1 MPKYIKNTEKPV
13 QKYRFI
19 VQTLFAILCIWI
31 GLEFIGFVTFLETNG
46 AAGSFYRPPGVEG
59 FLPISAMMSFYYF
72 ILSGEVHQAHP
83 AGMFI
88 FLSIISVSFFVGKA
102 FCSWMCPIG
111 YISEM
116 VGDFSEKIQKK
127 LFKRVLRLPRFIDYF
142 FRSIKYL
149 LLAFFVYVI
158 FFAMDVNSL
167 RAFLSSPYN
176 KLADVKMFYFF
187 ADISRFALI
196 VIAVLFMLSVAVRN
210 FWCRYLCPYGAL
222 LGITSL
228 ISPNKIKRNA
238 DSCIDC
244 KLCTKA
250 CPSNIQ
256 VHKVKTVLSDE
267 CSSCLGCVDVC
278 PAANTLDVKSFG
290 IKKINKKLVAGLVVF
305 LFIAITGIGMMTGN
319 WGNNI
324 SQAEYLHHYENIEML
339 DHPRTAS
346 GMKKMKAEPAEIK
359 IDMTDLRHLN
369 K

>member
-1 MPKYIKNTEKPV
+1 MPKYIKNLEQPV

-19 VQTLFAILCIWI
+19 IQSLFAILCIWI
-31 GLEFIGFVTFLETNG
+31 GLEFISFIKFLETNG

-72 ILSGEVHQAHP
+72 LLSGEIHSAHP

-88 FLSIISVSFFVGKA
+88 FLSILAVSFFAGKA
-102 FCSWMCPIG
+102 FCSWICPVG

-116 VGDFSEKIQKK
+116 IGDFGEKIQKK
-127 LFKRVLRLPRFIDYF
+127 IFKRTLRLPRFVDYF

-149 LLAFFVYVI
+149 LLGFFIYVI
-158 FFAMDVNSL
+158 FFAMDINSL

-187 ADISRFALI
+187 ADISRFAII
-196 VIAVLFMLSVAVRN
+196 VIAVLFLLSVLVRN

-222 LGITSL
+222 LGITSFL
-228 ISPNKIKRNA
+228 SPNKIKRNV
-238 DSCIDC
+238 DTCIDC

-250 CPSNIQ
+250 CPSNIK

-267 CSSCLGCVDVC
+267 CSSCLSCVDAC
-278 PAANTLDVKSFG
+278 PVANTLDIKSFG
-290 IKKINKKLVAGLVVF
+290 KRKLNKKLVAGLIVF
-305 LFIAITGIGMMTGN
+305 LFIVVTGLGMVTGN
-319 WGNNI
+319 WQNDISADEYKDHYKNI
-324 SQAEYLHHYENIEML
+324 NML
-339 DHPRTAS
+339 DHPKTAA
-346 GMKKMKAEPAEIK
+346 GMKKMNVES
-359 IDMTDLRHLN
+359 TN